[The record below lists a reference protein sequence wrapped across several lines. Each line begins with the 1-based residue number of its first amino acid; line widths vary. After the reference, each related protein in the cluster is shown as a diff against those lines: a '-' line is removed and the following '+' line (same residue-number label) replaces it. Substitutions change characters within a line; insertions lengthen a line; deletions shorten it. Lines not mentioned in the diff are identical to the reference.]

1 MASSISQY
9 EIPTTYKKQHYDTT
23 FEITTTKTMAM
34 PIPIVRKGEQ
44 YSIKNTAFD
53 PTQKHLENAVKKTRR
68 GTEFFTQI
76 TFCTF
81 FNF

>member
-53 PTQKHLENAVKKTRR
+53 PTQNSPPSIWKMRLKKRV
-68 GTEFFTQI
+68 GEQSSLHK
-76 TFCTF
+76 
-81 FNF
+81 